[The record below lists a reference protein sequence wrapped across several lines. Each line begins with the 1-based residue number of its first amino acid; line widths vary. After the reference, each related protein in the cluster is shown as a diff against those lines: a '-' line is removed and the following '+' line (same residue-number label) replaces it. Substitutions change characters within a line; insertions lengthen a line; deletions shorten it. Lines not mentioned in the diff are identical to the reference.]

1 MAILISGGDSFV
13 YGSELLDGQL
23 AVSNSTYPALLAKRL
38 GFDYFCAARPGFGNN
53 AIRRT
58 VMDACEQ
65 TDEEIKLVYV
75 TWSFLSRYEF
85 KFDET
90 WEQLSA
96 WSILDNIEDIKKDFE
111 IDNPIVFDWH
121 VSKLQADKHKG
132 IKQFAKI
139 FYHYVGTFTYWEL
152 YNTICEIVM
161 LQQYLELKK
170 IPYLFTSVDHGVTNV
185 NQFKKDVTLK
195 TLLNQ
200 INKTNWMWFP
210 INLGFYEWA
219 KENNFPFGT
228 THPLEE
234 SHIEAEKITYEYLR
248 NIGRVS

>member
-1 MAILISGGDSFV
+1 MAVLIAGGDSFV
-13 YGSELLDGQL
+13 YGSELLDGYFE
-23 AVSNSTYPALLAKRL
+23 ASKSTYPALLAKRL
-38 GFDYFCAARPGFGNN
+38 ELNYHCVAQPGFGNS

-65 TDEEIKLVYV
+65 VNEEIGFVFV
-75 TWSFLSRYEF
+75 TWSFLSRFEF

-96 WSILDNIEDIKKDFE
+96 WSVLDNIEDIKKDFQN
-111 IDNPIVFDWH
+111 DNPIIFDWH
-121 VSKLQADKHKG
+121 VSKLQEEKHKG

-139 FYHYVGTFTYWEL
+139 FYHYVGAFTYWEL
-152 YNTICEIVM
+152 YSTLCEIVM

-170 IPYLFTSVDHGVTNV
+170 IPYLFNSVDHGVNNV
-185 NQFKKDVTLK
+185 NQFNSDITLK

-200 INKTNWMWFP
+200 IDKKNWLWFP

-219 KENNFPFGT
+219 TENKFPIGT

-234 SHIEAEKITYEYLR
+234 AHIEAEKIIYEYLR